1 MKPTL
6 KEYLK
11 TTGQTYE
18 VFAQKMGLTKQ
29 RIEQIVNGKDKL
41 KIETACRIY
50 EATDYEVRFSSI
62 YPAWEKLRD
71 TISHIDDDVK
81 CESIG
86 DKTGK
91 YPDSIV

>member
-41 KIETACRIY
+41 KIETAIRIY
-50 EATDYEVRFSSI
+50 EATDGEIRFASI
-62 YPAWEKLRD
+62 YPMWEKLRP
-71 TISHIDDDVK
+71 TFEK
-81 CESIG
+81 
-86 DKTGK
+86 
-91 YPDSIV
+91 IVCDNSEGGE